1 MSFPQ
6 HGGEAF
12 WLTLEGTGL
21 LGLALQALPSM
32 TLRVPGESRKHLR
45 SRRRGR
51 KAPQP
56 APKVEIPIQQACG
69 HQLSVPP
76 PAHY

>member
-1 MSFPQ
+1 MQGGWGVWSLQLLLPQ
-6 HGGEAF
+6 TGGMV
-12 WLTLEGTGL
+12 WLA

-45 SRRRGR
+45 SRHRGR

-56 APKVEIPIQQACG
+56 YACRHRNPKP
-69 HQLSVPP
+69 
-76 PAHY
+76 